1 MKFDYPE
8 GATPEGLYDMA
19 GNVWEWMDNWYDNDK
34 SARSLRGGSW
44 GGESVGLR
52 CSARGRS
59 SPDVRYVNIGFRVVR
74 PGHSS

>member
-1 MKFDYPE
+1 
-8 GATPEGLYDMA
+8 MA

-44 GGESVGLR
+44 NYVSVNLR
-52 CSARGRS
+52 CSARLRNY
-59 SPDVRYVNIGFRVVR
+59 PDVRYVNFGFRVVR